1 MYEFEYTDN
10 FLGSLK
16 KLDLT
21 LQARIKEKIKFFM
34 DQENPLYFAK
44 KIKGY
49 KLMYRFRVGDYRL
62 LFRLDKN
69 IIRLFEVAH
78 RREIYEDL
86 I

>member
-1 MYEFEYTDN
+1 
-10 FLGSLK
+10 
-16 KLDLT
+16 
-21 LQARIKEKIKFFM
+21 M
-34 DQENPLYFAK
+34 DQENHLYFSK

-62 LFRLDKN
+62 LFRLDKI